1 MPNFT
6 EAELK
11 EWLNNPSSTKLIT
24 KGRIDSTV
32 LIKIPLND
40 DFDFIYHQHH
50 FNSDDLE
57 INQQLEFE
65 GIYCQRDGCIYNPGY
80 RLRSCCDST
89 SIIKEHSDKS
99 DVKKT
104 LSELV
109 SSRVD
114 EIIGN
119 DRSNLTVKEIK
130 SDEYRRNIE
139 YHQQYGAERDARRMF
154 LKEKGIPE
162 VKFHCTYEI
171 DRLSD
176 ESYLKFIADRNSV
189 VEEMANDVIQNHQEA
204 MLALFIRNDYLQNEL
219 DKITEDP
226 SNILHKIRAI
236 IGAVKDSGAKM
247 VNVTINKNGEDFTFK
262 YEADKLTFD
271 PGNHY
276 SSWWIKASDRQEF
289 ESKFGRHEDFYPE
302 EITQITYSRNVIFDS
317 SEFDMA
323 ETEDCAI
330 EQTM

>member
-11 EWLNNPSSTKLIT
+11 EWLNNPTSTKLIT

-32 LIKIPLND
+32 LIKIPLNN

-99 DVKKT
+99 EIKRV

-109 SSRVD
+109 SARVD
-114 EIIGN
+114 DIIRN

-139 YHQQYGAERDARRMF
+139 YHQQYSAAREARRMF
-154 LKEKGIPE
+154 LKEKEIPE
-162 VKFHCTYEI
+162 VKFHCAYEI

-176 ESYLKFIADRNSV
+176 GTYLKFIADRNSV

-204 MLALFIRNDYLQNEL
+204 MLAQFIRNDYLQNEL

-262 YEADKLTFD
+262 YEAGHLTYD

-276 SSWWIKASDRQEF
+276 SSWSIKASDRYEF
-289 ESKFGRHEDFYPE
+289 ENKFGRHTDFSPE
-302 EITQITYSRNVIFDS
+302 EITLITYGRNTIFEWNG
-317 SEFDMA
+317 SEQ
-323 ETEDCAI
+323 TEAF

>member
-11 EWLNNPSSTKLIT
+11 DWLNNPSSTKLFAN
-24 KGRIDSTV
+24 GRNDSTV
-32 LIKIPLND
+32 LIKVPLNEE
-40 DFDFIYHQHH
+40 FDFIYHQHH
-50 FNSDDLE
+50 FNGAELE
-57 INQQLEFE
+57 INQQLEFA
-65 GIYCQRDGCIYNPGY
+65 GIYCQKDGCIYNPGY

-99 DVKKT
+99 EIKKV

-119 DRSNLTVKEIK
+119 DRSNLSVKEIK
-130 SDEYRRNIE
+130 SDEYSENIAHYE
-139 YHQQYGAERDARRMF
+139 QIGAVNEARRIF
-154 LKEKGIPE
+154 LKEKEIPE
-162 VKFHCTYEI
+162 IKFHCSFEV
-171 DRLSD
+171 DWLSD
-176 ESYLKFIADRNSV
+176 ETYLKFIADRDLL
-189 VEEMANDVIQNHQEA
+189 VEEMANDVIRNHQEA
-204 MLALFIRNDYLQNEL
+204 MLAQFIRNDYLQNEL
-219 DKITEDP
+219 DKIIEDP
-226 SNILHKIRAI
+226 SNILHKIRGI

-247 VNVTINKNGEDFTFK
+247 VTVTINKNGEDFTFK
-262 YEADKLTFD
+262 YEADHLIYD

-289 ESKFGRHEDFYPE
+289 ENRFGRYADFHPE
-302 EITQITYSRNVIFDS
+302 EITQITYGRNTIFEWDN
-317 SEFDMA
+317 SEQ
-323 ETEDCAI
+323 TEAF